1 MKRNHLAI
9 LITIVLIIIAVI
21 LIVTQRSSTLGKHD
35 SDFAVKD
42 TSLITKIFIV
52 DMNNNSVLLERKGA
66 SDWLLNGVYKA
77 HTFQVNALIKTM
89 SDLKI
94 RSTVPK
100 AAKSNVLSRLS
111 ANAKKVEVYHQGYG
125 INLFNL
131 IRLFPTEKRTKTYY
145 VGGPTPDNLGTFMLM
160 EGSDDPFVVFV
171 PSFRGF
177 VAASYSPIEDNW
189 RDQTIFKTRFRDLK
203 SVEMKAFEDENE
215 SFLVEIQEDD
225 NFVFMPA
232 FADGAMPF
240 DTIRMLDFLTTF
252 SNIRYEALLN
262 NKVDEAYKDSVLSL
276 RPAHII
282 TVVDKSGETTSITTY
297 RKGKFVEDPADW
309 PYDLNRLYA
318 EINDGRDFVLIQYF
332 VFDKVLRTASYFSPE
347 E

>member
-1 MKRNHLAI
+1 MKKNR
-9 LITIVLIIIAVI
+9 LIIVI
-21 LIVTQRSSTLGKHD
+21 TTVLVIVALILVFNQRNSTLKQRA
-35 SDFAVKD
+35 SNFAVTD
-42 TSLITKIFIV
+42 TAAITRIFIV
-52 DMNNNSVLLERKGA
+52 DKNNNSVLLERKGA
-66 SDWLLNGVYKA
+66 SEWTLNKEFKA
-77 HTFQVNALIKTM
+77 HIFQVNALIKTM

-111 ANAKKVEVYHQGYG
+111 AYAKKVEIYQQGYR

-160 EGSDDPFVVFV
+160 EGSDDPFVVFI

-203 SVEMKAFEDENE
+203 SVEMKALEDENE
-215 SFLVEIQEDD
+215 SFLVELRGDD
-225 NFVFMPA
+225 NLVFMPA
-232 FADGAMPF
+232 FSDGSMPF
-240 DTIRMLDFLTTF
+240 DTIRMLDFLTAF

-297 RKGKFVEDPADW
+297 RKGKFIEDPADW

-332 VFDKVLRTASYFSPE
+332 VFDKVLRTASYFNPE